1 MGNLRVKYKP
11 KEKNVIK
18 LKNYIDKL
26 NNKLIK
32 KLL

>member
-1 MGNLRVKYKP
+1 MGNLRIKYKP

-18 LKNYIDKL
+18 LRNYINKL
-26 NNKLIK
+26 NNKLVK